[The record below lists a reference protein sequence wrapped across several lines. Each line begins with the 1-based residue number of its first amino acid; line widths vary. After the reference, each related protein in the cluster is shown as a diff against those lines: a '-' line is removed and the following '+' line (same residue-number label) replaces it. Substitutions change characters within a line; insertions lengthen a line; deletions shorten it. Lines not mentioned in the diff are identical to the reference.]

1 MTFRLFAG
9 ALYAGLAAGLVAA
22 VLQFV
27 FVIPLLVEG
36 ELFETGMRVH
46 FQDGSVQSPA
56 GSGGLEFDLVRHG
69 LTVGMAIVSYTAFA
83 LLMSAG
89 MAIAARRGEVIT
101 PRRGAVWGLAGFA
114 AIALSPAAGLPPELP
129 GTIGAE
135 LVARQVWWVAAMLF
149 SVAGIAL
156 IAFARGPQA
165 WALALAGLGLLLLPH
180 LYGAPMIDRYYGI
193 SPPELSALFATRS
206 LAVTAVAWVVMGA
219 VAAHFRADPRPAG

>member
-1 MTFRLFAG
+1 MTYRLFAG

-83 LLMSAG
+83 LLMSAS

-114 AIALSPAAGLPPELP
+114 AIALSPAAG
-129 GTIGAE
+129 
-135 LVARQVWWVAAMLF
+135 
-149 SVAGIAL
+149 
-156 IAFARGPQA
+156 
-165 WALALAGLGLLLLPH
+165 
-180 LYGAPMIDRYYGI
+180 
-193 SPPELSALFATRS
+193 
-206 LAVTAVAWVVMGA
+206 
-219 VAAHFRADPRPAG
+219 